1 MFFNYFPIESE
12 VLNVYKTIDFGD
24 IPESDQYNI
33 HTPDGSESL
42 MNIAYK
48 YYGTIDDWWILYY
61 FNKFN
66 DPTFAVIPSTVVEST
81 ISYYVNLYKNYNISS
96 IKDKMII
103 RECVIQFYIYKG
115 KTYTDA
121 ISLANTNLSNP
132 SNASDPI
139 MISDLKDFLFIY
151 VMEETTYSD
160 PIKIPTLQVAFR
172 MKSVMN
178 SNQISWN

>member
-1 MFFNYFPIESE
+1 MFFNYFPIENE
-12 VLNVYKTIDFGD
+12 ILNIYKSIDFGD

-61 FNKFN
+61 FNKFT
-66 DPTFAVIPSTVVEST
+66 DQSFAIIPSTVVEST
-81 ISYYVNLYKNYNISS
+81 ITYYVNMYKNYDILST
-96 IKDKMII
+96 KEQMTI
-103 RECVIQFYIYKG
+103 RECIIQYYINKG
-115 KTYTDA
+115 NTYVDA
-121 ISLANTNLSNP
+121 IVLANENVSNSTNI
-132 SNASDPI
+132 SDPI

-151 VMEETTYSD
+151 IMEETTYSD
-160 PIKIPTLQVAFR
+160 PIKVPTLQVAFR
-172 MKSVMN
+172 MKAIMN